1 MIILDFSYIINI
13 NAIFLTFLLPYF
25 FHSSLNETGW
35 PVILSGHPANL
46 YITCFTSLSLPSRY
60 TLSRRA

>member
-1 MIILDFSYIINI
+1 MNILDFSYIINI

-25 FHSSLNETGW
+25 FIRSRYETGW
-35 PVILSGHPANL
+35 PVILSGHPVNL
-46 YITCFTSLSLPSRY
+46 YITRFTSLSLPSRY